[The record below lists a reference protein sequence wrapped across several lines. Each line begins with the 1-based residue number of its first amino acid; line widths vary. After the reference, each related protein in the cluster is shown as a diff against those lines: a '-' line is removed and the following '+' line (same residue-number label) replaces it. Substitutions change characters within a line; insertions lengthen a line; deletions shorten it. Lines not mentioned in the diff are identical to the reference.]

1 MTTQR
6 RQIVAVGVV
15 FFVNGAVF
23 SNWLPRV
30 DEVRD
35 RLGVGNGGLGVALL
49 GGGLGGLLGALAI
62 RRILQRMST
71 LRVLRIGATGLAI
84 AFPFVAVV
92 PNVVGLMIVLTI
104 TGFLD
109 VVNDSSMNA
118 EAANIQALLPNSIMQ
133 RMHGM
138 WSLGFVTGGL
148 LGWGASAINLGL
160 GVHLA
165 IVSCVLVATIT
176 VVLRVLGDGHGAP
189 IVPHESHAER
199 VPRIGILFIAMIT
212 VAVAFIEVTPNEWS
226 AIALRDLFD
235 AGALKGAGPVTFAA
249 CMLVGRLLGDRVV
262 DRIGGRR
269 TMWWAVWLCFA
280 GMGLTVVAQG
290 IAVALVGFGIW
301 GVGVS
306 VLFPQVYLLAANA
319 NEGEPGA
326 GLAVM
331 MLAQR
336 GSFLATSVVVGSIA
350 EASSIRVSF
359 FVVLIGAGLLYVVS
373 LSRWKRDAVSPRMG

>member
-1 MTTQR
+1 MTAQR
-6 RQIVAVGVV
+6 RQTIAVGVL
-15 FFVNGAVF
+15 FYVNGAVF

-35 RLGVGNGGLGVALL
+35 RLGVGNGGLGIALL

-71 LRVLRIGATGLAI
+71 LRALRFGATGLAI

-92 PNVVGLMIVLTI
+92 PTVWSLLLVLTI

-118 EAANIQALLPNSIMQ
+118 EAADIQARLANSIMQ
-133 RMHGM
+133 RVHAM

-148 LGWGASAINLGL
+148 LGWGASAIDLGL
-160 GVHLA
+160 GVHLT
-165 IVSCVLVATIT
+165 IVSCVLVVTIN
-176 VVLRVLGDGHGAP
+176 VVLRVLSEGQGAP
-189 IVPHESHAER
+189 VVPHESHAER
-199 VPRIGILFIAMIT
+199 VPRIGVIFIALIA

-235 AGALKGAGPVTFAA
+235 AGAVKGAGPVTFAA
-249 CMLVGRLLGDRVV
+249 CMLLGRLLGDRLV
-262 DRIGGRR
+262 DRVGGRT
-269 TMWWAVWLCFA
+269 TMWWAIWVCFG
-280 GMGLTVVAQG
+280 GMGLTIAAPG
-290 IAVALVGFGIW
+290 IVVALVGFGLW
-301 GVGVS
+301 GLGVS

-319 NEGEPGA
+319 KENEPGA
-326 GLAVM
+326 GLAVL

-350 EASSIRVSF
+350 EVSNIRASFATVM
-359 FVVLIGAGLLYVVS
+359 VGAGLLYVLS
-373 LSRWKRDAVSPRMG
+373 LSRWKRGSVSRTG

>member
-1 MTTQR
+1 MTAQR
-6 RQIVAVGVV
+6 RQTVAVGIL
-15 FFVNGAVF
+15 FYVNGAVF

-35 RLGVGNGGLGVALL
+35 RLGVGNGGLGIALL

-71 LRVLRIGATGLAI
+71 LRALRFGATGLAI

-92 PNVVGLMIVLTI
+92 PTVWSLLLVLTI

-118 EAANIQALLPNSIMQ
+118 EAADIQARLANSIMQ
-133 RMHGM
+133 RVHAM

-148 LGWGASAINLGL
+148 LGWGASAIDLGL
-160 GVHLA
+160 GVHLT
-165 IVSCVLVATIT
+165 IVSCVLVVTIT
-176 VVLRVLGDGHGAP
+176 VVLRVLGEGHGAP
-189 IVPHESHAER
+189 VVPHESHAER
-199 VPRIGILFIAMIT
+199 VPRIGVVFIALIA

-235 AGALKGAGPVTFAA
+235 AGAVKGAGPVTFAA
-249 CMLVGRLLGDRVV
+249 CMLLGRLLGDRLV
-262 DRIGGRR
+262 DRVGGRT
-269 TMWWAVWLCFA
+269 TMWWAIWVCFA
-280 GMGLTVVAQG
+280 GMGLTIAAPRVV
-290 IAVALVGFGIW
+290 VALVGFGLW
-301 GVGVS
+301 GLGVS

-319 NEGEPGA
+319 KENEPGA
-326 GLAVM
+326 GLAVL

-350 EASSIRVSF
+350 EVSNIRVSF
-359 FVVLIGAGLLYVVS
+359 ATVLVGAGLLYVIS
-373 LSRWKRDAVSPRMG
+373 LSRWKRGSVSRTG

>member
-1 MTTQR
+1 MTAQR
-6 RQIVAVGVV
+6 RQTIAVGVL
-15 FFVNGAVF
+15 FYVNGAVF

-35 RLGVGNGGLGVALL
+35 RLGVGNGGLGIALL

-71 LRVLRIGATGLAI
+71 LRALRFGATGLAI

-92 PNVVGLMIVLTI
+92 PTVWSLLLVLTI

-118 EAANIQALLPNSIMQ
+118 EAADIQARLANSIMQ
-133 RMHGM
+133 RVHAM

-148 LGWGASAINLGL
+148 LGWGASAIDLGL
-160 GVHLA
+160 GVHLT
-165 IVSCVLVATIT
+165 IVSCVLVVTIN
-176 VVLRVLGDGHGAP
+176 VVLRVLSEGQGAP
-189 IVPHESHAER
+189 VVPHESHAER
-199 VPRIGILFIAMIT
+199 VPRIGVVFIALIA

-235 AGALKGAGPVTFAA
+235 AGAVKGAGPVTFAA
-249 CMLVGRLLGDRVV
+249 CMLLGRLLGDRLV
-262 DRIGGRR
+262 DRVGGRT
-269 TMWWAVWLCFA
+269 TMWWAIWVCFG
-280 GMGLTVVAQG
+280 GMGLTIAAPG
-290 IAVALVGFGIW
+290 IVVALVGFGLW
-301 GVGVS
+301 GLGVS

-319 NEGEPGA
+319 KENEPGA
-326 GLAVM
+326 GLAVL

-350 EASSIRVSF
+350 EVSNIRASFATVM
-359 FVVLIGAGLLYVVS
+359 VGAGLLYVLS
-373 LSRWKRDAVSPRMG
+373 LSRWKRGSVSRTG

>member
-6 RQIVAVGVV
+6 RQTVAVGVL
-15 FFVNGAVF
+15 FYVNGAVF

-71 LRVLRIGATGLAI
+71 LRALRFGATGLAI

-92 PNVVGLMIVLTI
+92 PTVWSLLLVLTI

-118 EAANIQALLPNSIMQ
+118 EAADIQARLANSIMQ
-133 RMHGM
+133 RVHAM

-148 LGWGASAINLGL
+148 LGWGASAIDLGL
-160 GVHLA
+160 GVHLT
-165 IVSCVLVATIT
+165 IVSCVLVVTIT
-176 VVLRVLGDGHGAP
+176 VVLRVLGEGHGAP
-189 IVPHESHAER
+189 VVPHESHAER
-199 VPRIGILFIAMIT
+199 VPRIGVVFIALIA

-235 AGALKGAGPVTFAA
+235 AGAVKGAGPVTFAA
-249 CMLVGRLLGDRVV
+249 CMLLGRLLGDRLV
-262 DRIGGRR
+262 DRVGGRT
-269 TMWWAVWLCFA
+269 TMWWAIWVCFG
-280 GMGLTVVAQG
+280 GMGLTIAAPGVV
-290 IAVALVGFGIW
+290 VALVGFGLW
-301 GVGVS
+301 GLGVS

-319 NEGEPGA
+319 KENEPGA
-326 GLAVM
+326 GLAVL

-350 EASSIRVSF
+350 EVSNIRASFATVM
-359 FVVLIGAGLLYVVS
+359 VGAGLLYVLS
-373 LSRWKRDAVSPRMG
+373 LSRWKRGSVSRTG